1 LNPGPAAPPG
11 ARTNLWLGSRVV
23 FVSVASV
30 IGLLRFVGVINAA
43 LWFGGSVFFTCA
55 VAPAFFSP
63 EMKRFLG
70 EIYSGLAGYLVAERY
85 YILQYVCGSIALVHQ
100 LAEWVLL
107 SRPLQR
113 ITMTALLTAFGLGL
127 LGGLALQPR
136 INQLHQAAFGRADLF
151 PPAQKAQALHAL
163 AVWQGVAACSKY
175 LAAGCLLVYA
185 WRVVNP
191 SGATR
196 FTPTGKFRS

>member
-1 LNPGPAAPPG
+1 MSPAIQPH
-11 ARTNLWLGSRVV
+11 LWLGSRG
-23 FVSVASV
+23 FFASVAPV
-30 IGLLRFVGVINAA
+30 IGLLRFAGLLNAA
-43 LWFGGSVFFTCA
+43 LWLGGSVFFTLA
-55 VAPAFFSP
+55 VAPAFSSP
-63 EMKRFLG
+63 AMKQLLG

-85 YILQYVCGSIALVHQ
+85 YVLQYLCGSIALVHQ

-107 SRPLQR
+107 SRPLHR

-127 LGGLALQPR
+127 LGGLGFQPR
-136 INQLHQAAFGRADLF
+136 INQLHQAAFGRADLV
-151 PPAQKAQALHAL
+151 PPAQKAQARHAL
-163 AVWQGVAACSKY
+163 AVWQGVAACSKF

-196 FTPTGKFRS
+196 FIPTSKFRS